1 LEHTRVLLLEMPTM
15 LADLLKGIVRA
26 DDQIEI
32 VAELT
37 DASDLIEVSDRANA
51 DLVIV
56 SLNDNDS
63 ELPEPCRAL
72 LSARPR
78 MRVLGLAEH
87 GRHGFLWELRPH
99 RMALGEIS
107 PSTLL
112 PAIRSRQAPA
122 EGPLPDGPSAVV
134 PRWKL

>member
-1 LEHTRVLLLEMPTM
+1 VERTRVLMLEIPTM
-15 LADLLKGIVRA
+15 LADLLKGIVQA
-26 DDQIEI
+26 DDRIEI

-37 DASDLIEVSDRANA
+37 DASDLVEASTRCNA

-56 SLNDNDS
+56 SLRNGD
-63 ELPEPCRAL
+63 LPEACGAL

-78 MRVLGLAEH
+78 MRVLGLAGH
-87 GRHGFLWELRPH
+87 GRHGFLWELRPF

-112 PAIRSRQAPA
+112 PAIRSRGA
-122 EGPLPDGPSAVV
+122 DGA
-134 PRWKL
+134 RATG